1 MGGHL
6 FDRQYDPN
14 DTKNF
19 TPTMTRELRD
29 SWSRVWTFLDWNLN
43 PYQ

>member
-14 DTKNF
+14 DTKTF
-19 TPTMTRELRD
+19 TPITARELRD
-29 SWSRVWTFLDWNLN
+29 SWNRVWTFLGWNLN